1 MHISYPGDQKKKK
14 ERKKWKWWLTLL
26 ASFRHHWKGSKEHSL
41 LQGKHLAL
49 WIRHWLSEE
58 CWTNFFLSKLYFFSC
73 VVVLTPILHLG
84 QQIEPAVYG
93 LHCVLPIDCETHPLE
108 IWCLLLLKMF
118 TIYYVGFFF
127 CLHSHDKLW
136 NFFCLLFAVPPSR
149 VYQYGF
155 EDPSEK
161 SLSHSCLKCKL
172 GLFIFS
178 HLIYLSLE
186 MALMTFFAPDHD
198 SPTFL

>member
-1 MHISYPGDQKKKK
+1 MNQT
-14 ERKKWKWWLTLL
+14 LT
-26 ASFRHHWKGSKEHSL
+26 FWGM
-41 LQGKHLAL
+41 
-49 WIRHWLSEE
+49 
-58 CWTNFFLSKLYFFSC
+58 WTNLVLSKLSFFSC
-73 VVVLTPILHLG
+73 VVVMAPILHPG
-84 QQIEPAVYG
+84 QEIEPAVYG
-93 LHCVLPIDCETHPLE
+93 LHCVLPIDCETSSGDRILALAQNVHN
-108 IWCLLLLKMF
+108 LLC
-118 TIYYVGFFF
+118 FFF

-155 EDPSEK
+155 EAPSEK

>member
-73 VVVLTPILHLG
+73 VVVPTPILHLG

-127 CLHSHDKLW
+127 VCILMTNYEIFSASS
-136 NFFCLLFAVPPSR
+136 LLFLPPGFISMALRIPLRNPFPTAVLNASW
-149 VYQYGF
+149 
-155 EDPSEK
+155 D
-161 SLSHSCLKCKL
+161 CL
-172 GLFIFS
+172 FS
-178 HLIYLSLE
+178 HTSYISV
-186 MALMTFFAPDHD
+186 
-198 SPTFL
+198 